1 MKHQQFDVQILES
14 AWREVEAEFQV
25 SGFVSPAPGF
35 GSRFRARLEM
45 QRIAREQKQA
55 WLIVAINLVI
65 ALGFLILVGIQFAPS
80 MPTYDTFIS
89 FCVELFSH
97 SIIFIKMLW
106 TILETFIRTVPGLI
120 PQSWWVNAI
129 ALSVV
134 LLVLWGS
141 LMRRYVQKQGVMA

>member
-1 MKHQQFDVQILES
+1 MEHQQFDDQILES

-25 SGFVSPAPGF
+25 SGFVSPVPGF

-65 ALGFLILVGIQFAPS
+65 ALGSLILIGIQFVPTL
-80 MPTYDTFIS
+80 PTYDTFIS
-89 FCVELFSH
+89 FCVELFSK
-97 SIIFIKMLW
+97 SIIFIKMFW
-106 TILETFIRTVPGLI
+106 TILETFVRTVPGLV

-134 LLVLWGS
+134 LLVFWGS
-141 LMRRYVQKQGVMA
+141 LMRHYVQKQGVMA